1 MITINVSAVFQIEQ
15 LKEDCK
21 FRVGVYERKVEAI
34 SGIWFREGGKYA
46 VSMT

>member
-1 MITINVSAVFQIEQ
+1 MITINVSVVFQVEQ

-21 FRVGVYERKVEAI
+21 FKVSVYERKVEAI
-34 SGIWFREGGKYA
+34 SGIWFRERDKYA